1 MDRVVLFFFFSSR
14 RRHTRFDC
22 DWSSDVCSS
31 DLGQQTGVDMPG
43 ESKGL
48 LRRLENW
55 SAISIGSISMG
66 QEVGVTPIQL
76 ISAVS
81 AIANGG
87 MLYKPHVIAQLR
99 RGDQVLPAEGSL
111 APSEPRRVIRP
122 ETAATLRRLMEG
134 VILNGTGPRAPLTR
148 WARSRDTGSRGQS

>member
-1 MDRVVLFFFFSSR
+1 PKFYDYIRAFGF
-14 RRHTRFDC
+14 
-22 DWSSDVCSS
+22 
-31 DLGQQTGVDMPG
+31 GQPTGVDLPG

-87 MLYKPHVIAQLR
+87 MLYKPHVVAELR
-99 RGDQVLPAEGSL
+99 REKQVVPPEGLL
-111 APSEPRRVIRP
+111 ASTEPKKVIRP
-122 ETAATLRRLMEG
+122 ET
-134 VILNGTGPRAPLTR
+134 
-148 WARSRDTGSRGQS
+148 